1 MYNLPNNYLTRTFT
15 DIFPSIDTF
24 LEECGNS
31 KIEMPSTEI
40 LTKTYY
46 LLYARYGNSTT
57 STLDENQWKY
67 RLFSKIFQY
76 APSWVKRL
84 ELQEELRSLTMEQAR
99 EGTKAIHNHA
109 LNPGVEPST
118 SSLEELPYI
127 DAQNTT
133 SYKKSA
139 AEGVAIV
146 SSLLAEDVTE
156 IYIRRFQD
164 LFISIARPT
173 YSVWF

>member
-1 MYNLPNNYLTRTFT
+1 MNLPNNYLTRTFT
-15 DIFPSIDTF
+15 DIFPSIDEF
-24 LEECGNS
+24 LEECGKS

-57 STLDENQWKY
+57 ATLDENQWKY

-76 APSWVKRL
+76 APSWAKRL

-109 LNPGVEPST
+109 QNPGVEPST
-118 SSLEELPYI
+118 AALEELPYI

-146 SSLLAEDVTE
+146 SSLLAEDVSE